1 MAEKLPPGITGVHR
15 IYVPDR
21 ERMIEAL
28 RLVLAATTTEKEV
41 DAG

>member
-15 IYVPDR
+15 IYAPDR

-28 RLVLAATTTEKEV
+28 RIVLASAARDKE
-41 DAG
+41 AG